1 MNIKLAGTVVLR
13 TFAVMG
19 VAVAFVPAISR
30 SRARFAITSCF
41 AFAAVLIW
49 FRP

>member
-1 MNIKLAGTVVLR
+1 MNADLVGTVVLR

-19 VAVAFVPAISR
+19 VAVAFMPAIAR
-30 SRARFAITSCF
+30 SRVRFGFTSCL
-41 AFAAVLIW
+41 ALAAVLIW